1 MTRCEYNR
9 TECSLIQMT
18 LGVVVRIRLKE
29 EGMRKKVTDEIAGD
43 AKHEQFVQITIGITV
58 RQATECGRCLR
69 LGFDE

>member
-9 TECSLIQMT
+9 TECSPIQMT
-18 LGVVVRIRLKE
+18 LGVVVRVRLKE
-29 EGMRKKVTDEIAGD
+29 EGTRKREAEEISGD
-43 AKHEQFVQITIGITV
+43 AKRENFVQITIGITV